1 MVKKNGE
8 ASSRSARNAE
18 ESKKNS
24 GSNPTHDQT
33 LPSIYSFTEQ
43 ADESY
48 LHVREHLSK
57 AERARLRLQRDYI
70 LFKMCLRSEQ
80 LWIIYLMASL
90 SILFGY
96 YSVDVF
102 KTFGQSVPELSDDRY
117 LTWVGSMAALFNA
130 ARFIWSACLDHYS
143 YKEVYGVLLLLQ
155 IFLAATMS
163 FAIKSKAFYLS
174 WICLA
179 LLCEG
184 GHFTLVPN
192 ILKKIFGRQAT
203 SLYGVAFS
211 YTGLTSLLMIGLL
224 EAFAESY
231 LLFYALTAVFSL
243 LSLLLLH
250 RSFSEVPFTP
260 DQKQLVAELRQTW

>member
-1 MVKKNGE
+1 
-8 ASSRSARNAE
+8 
-18 ESKKNS
+18 
-24 GSNPTHDQT
+24 
-33 LPSIYSFTEQ
+33 
-43 ADESY
+43 
-48 LHVREHLSK
+48 
-57 AERARLRLQRDYI
+57 
-70 LFKMCLRSEQ
+70 
-80 LWIIYLMASL
+80 MACL

-102 KTFGQSVPELSDDRY
+102 KSFGQTIDELSDDKY

-130 ARFIWSACLDHYS
+130 CRFIWSACLDHYS
-143 YKEVYGVLLLLQ
+143 YKQVYGALLFLQ
-155 IFLAATMS
+155 IILAATMS

-211 YTGLTSLLMIGLL
+211 YTGLTSLIMIGLL
-224 EAFAESY
+224 QAFAANY
-231 LLFYALTAVFSL
+231 LLFYWVTALFSTL
-243 LSLLLLH
+243 ALVILH
-250 RSFSEVPFTP
+250 WKFSEVPFVQ
-260 DQKQLVAELRQTW
+260 D

>member
-1 MVKKNGE
+1 MNGTTPRKAHE
-8 ASSRSARNAE
+8 GQSPAADR
-18 ESKKNS
+18 
-24 GSNPTHDQT
+24 T
-33 LPSIYSFTEQ
+33 LHSVGSFTEH

-48 LHVREHLSK
+48 LRVRDRVSR
-57 AERARLRLQRDYI
+57 ADRARLRIHRDYL
-70 LFKMCLRSEQ
+70 LFKMCLQSEQ
-80 LWIIYLMASL
+80 LWIIYLMACL

-102 KTFGQSVPELSDDRY
+102 KSFGQTVEVLSDDRY

-130 ARFIWSACLDHYS
+130 CRFLWSACLDYYS
-143 YKEVYGVLLLLQ
+143 YKQVYGALLVLQ
-155 IFLAATMS
+155 IILATTMS
-163 FAIKSKAFYLS
+163 FAIKSRAFYLS

-203 SLYGVAFS
+203 SLYGIAFS

-224 EAFAESY
+224 EAFAENY
-231 LLFYALTAVFSL
+231 LLFYFLTALFSTL
-243 LSLLLLH
+243 ALVLLH
-250 RSFSEVPFTP
+250 RNFSEVPFTP
-260 DQKQLVAELRQTW
+260 DQKQLVAELRQKF